1 MAACLAAGMGL
12 AVGLERTMTPPSL
25 SDSSDAGNLALGSE
39 EFDDVRSLNVDVT
52 ASPAGGVAFPVSC
65 RATFASC
72 PADGVVRSGSREYG
86 VDGTPLVS
94 LHTDTPLYRDLA
106 YGDKGD
112 DVTALQNELAAL
124 GYGGSRSGVFDWATW
139 DAWRRLYAANAGT
152 ATAAA
157 RVQQGAF
164 SRALAV
170 WLPAQTMSVSCAA
183 SLGSTV
189 TGDSTDSLACV
200 LSSCYR
206 PVWREFSFRKSGRF

>member
-1 MAACLAAGMGL
+1 M
-12 AVGLERTMTPPSL
+12 
-25 SDSSDAGNLALGSE
+25 
-39 EFDDVRSLNVDVT
+39 
-52 ASPAGGVAFPVSC
+52 
-65 RATFASC
+65 
-72 PADGVVRSGSREYG
+72 
-86 VDGTPLVS
+86 
-94 LHTDTPLYRDLA
+94 
-106 YGDKGD
+106 
-112 DVTALQNELAAL
+112 TALQNELAAL